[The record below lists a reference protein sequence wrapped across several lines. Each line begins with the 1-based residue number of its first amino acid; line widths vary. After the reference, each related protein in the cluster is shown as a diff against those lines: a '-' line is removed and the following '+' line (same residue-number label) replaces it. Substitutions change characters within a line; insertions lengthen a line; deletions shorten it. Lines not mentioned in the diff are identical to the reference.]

1 MDKGSITR
9 KEKETKQA
17 IPLMMVKVILESL
30 CLSVITDGSECVDK
44 EKGNEKTTKNI
55 TGLVIEWKNEDNT
68 KSLELKEI
76 KNTNNNGGMKWKRRA
91 REKGGEGQNTIIWGW
106 GKTRKGE
113 QEMEVEYCTSPKKNS

>member
-1 MDKGSITR
+1 
-9 KEKETKQA
+9 
-17 IPLMMVKVILESL
+17 MMVKVILESL

-68 KSLELKEI
+68 KSLEIKEI